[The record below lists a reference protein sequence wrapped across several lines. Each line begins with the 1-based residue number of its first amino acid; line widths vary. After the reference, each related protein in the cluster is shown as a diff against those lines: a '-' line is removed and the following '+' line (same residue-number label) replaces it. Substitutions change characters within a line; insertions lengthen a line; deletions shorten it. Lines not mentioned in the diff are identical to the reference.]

1 MELAGTVTLFLVIY
15 LSCLVIISAKKKI
28 ARKGT
33 LPPGPTPL
41 PLIGNF
47 LQIKSGKIL
56 QSLLKLR
63 EKYGPVFTVY
73 FGTRPIVVLCG
84 HDAVKEALIDKA
96 EEFSGRKT
104 NPTLERTFQG
114 HGVVFSEGERW
125 KQMRR
130 FSLTV
135 LRNFGMGKKTIE
147 ERIKEEAQFLL
158 EEFQKT
164 NQKPFDPTYYLSRAV
179 ANVICSIVFGD
190 RFDYKDKEFQSLLE
204 MIYNTFKETSTA
216 RAQLYDMYVEVL
228 KYFPGPETKIYNML
242 DNMRVFIAK
251 RVKENQKTLDPNS
264 PRDFIDCFL
273 IQMEKEKDNPSS
285 EFNIKNL
292 ELTTLNLFFGG
303 TETVSSTLRYGFL
316 LLMKY
321 PDVQAKMH
329 EEIDQVIGQ
338 NRVPNIEDRS
348 QMPYVDAVIHEVQRV
363 SDLLPMDVPHS
374 VIRDTEF
381 RGYIIPK
388 GTEIYPLLNT
398 VLNDPTKFDTPDAFN
413 PGHFLD
419 EDGRFK
425 KNDAFVPFSSG
436 KRICLGEALARME
449 LFLFFTTILQ
459 RFRLKPLQAPQDIDT
474 TPQESGVANI
484 PPLYQLS
491 VIPR

>member
-114 HGVVFSEGERW
+114 HE
-125 KQMRR
+125 
-130 FSLTV
+130 
-135 LRNFGMGKKTIE
+135 
-147 ERIKEEAQFLL
+147 
-158 EEFQKT
+158 
-164 NQKPFDPTYYLSRAV
+164 KPFDPTYYLSRAV

>member
-1 MELAGTVTLFLVIY
+1 MELAGTITLFLVIY

-114 HGVVFSEGERW
+114 HE
-125 KQMRR
+125 
-130 FSLTV
+130 
-135 LRNFGMGKKTIE
+135 
-147 ERIKEEAQFLL
+147 
-158 EEFQKT
+158 
-164 NQKPFDPTYYLSRAV
+164 KPFDPTYYLSRAV
-179 ANVICSIVFGD
+179 SNVICSIVFGD
-190 RFDYKDKEFQSLLE
+190 RFDYKDKEFQSLME
-204 MIYNTFKETSTA
+204 MMNNSFREMSTA

-228 KYFPGPETKIYNML
+228 KYFPGPETKIYNFL
-242 DNMRVFIAK
+242 DDMRVFIAK

-292 ELTTLNLFFGG
+292 ELTALTLFFAG

-329 EEIDQVIGQ
+329 EEIDRVIGQ

-363 SDLLPMDVPHS
+363 SDLIPMDVPHS

-381 RGYIIPK
+381 RGYVIPK
-388 GTEIYPLLNT
+388 GTEIYPMLTT
-398 VLNDPTKFDTPDAFN
+398 VLHDPTKFDTPDAFN

-459 RFRLKPLQAPQDIDT
+459 RFWLKPLQAPQDIDT
-474 TPQESGVANI
+474 TPQESGFANI

-491 VIPR
+491 IIPR